1 MRWKNRGHEL
11 DECAEKLHS
20 GKAYGEYYAGDMNEQ
35 ENLVL
40 YGAGRRCGWI
50 CEMLRDL
57 SWDALTL
64 VDSNSNKWGIAVAGY
79 QVEPPEVLKR
89 LRSIVLCITI
99 ADQTAAQSIR
109 EQLQMNLHSQLKS
122 EINCYELL
130 LYAFRQQP
138 VLQKLT
144 LPESRV
150 EHKPRVLFDCTYVGL
165 GLGGVESW
173 TADICTA
180 LLQDGAVDARV
191 IVPNGNCEVPQS
203 LKEHIIYV
211 DADPESPPT
220 ASLVFS
226 ALDVIEKNLPCK
238 VVTRGVN
245 ALMLAACLIRECCPE
260 QIEIISVV
268 HGSSE
273 AALTSHV
280 AVKNYIGTFVGV
292 SKDIRRE
299 LVARGIGEER
309 VFQMQVPFS
318 CKRALARAYTVGPHL
333 PIRLG
338 YAGRLSIMDKR
349 TDLLLRLAE
358 VLLEKNENFILE
370 IAGAGEYETN
380 VRTFIDEER
389 MGGYVRVIG
398 RLSREEIPSF
408 WERQD
413 ICVNISDT
421 EGRSISIIEAMGGGA
436 VPVVTATSGVR
447 EDIEDGVNGYIVPL
461 GDYRAMAD
469 RIEYLSAH
477 RDRLPQM
484 GGLAHERIYPK
495 SLMGPHLDF
504 WKELLL
510 Q

>member
-1 MRWKNRGHEL
+1 
-11 DECAEKLHS
+11 
-20 GKAYGEYYAGDMNEQ
+20 
-35 ENLVL
+35 
-40 YGAGRRCGWI
+40 
-50 CEMLRDL
+50 
-57 SWDALTL
+57 
-64 VDSNSNKWGIAVAGY
+64 
-79 QVEPPEVLKR
+79 
-89 LRSIVLCITI
+89 
-99 ADQTAAQSIR
+99 
-109 EQLQMNLHSQLKS
+109 
-122 EINCYELL
+122 
-130 LYAFRQQP
+130 
-138 VLQKLT
+138 
-144 LPESRV
+144 
-150 EHKPRVLFDCTYVGL
+150 
-165 GLGGVESW
+165 
-173 TADICTA
+173 
-180 LLQDGAVDARV
+180 
-191 IVPNGNCEVPQS
+191 
-203 LKEHIIYV
+203 
-211 DADPESPPT
+211 
-220 ASLVFS
+220 
-226 ALDVIEKNLPCK
+226 
-238 VVTRGVN
+238 
-245 ALMLAACLIRECCPE
+245 
-260 QIEIISVV
+260 
-268 HGSSE
+268 
-273 AALTSHV
+273 
-280 AVKNYIGTFVGV
+280 
-292 SKDIRRE
+292 
-299 LVARGIGEER
+299 
-309 VFQMQVPFS
+309 
-318 CKRALARAYTVGPHL
+318 
-333 PIRLG
+333 
-338 YAGRLSIMDKR
+338 MDKR